1 MMTYLKSSL
10 QDVSLR
16 SKRRKRKPVCLSAA
30 QPILSPSTTE
40 PAAPEKKKE
49 LLIQRKKS
57 SCSVIK
63 EDYSG
68 GFIEDVY
75 DDDFM

>member
-16 SKRRKRKPVCLSAA
+16 SQRRKRKPVCLSAA

-40 PAAPEKKKE
+40 PAAPEKKE

>member
-1 MMTYLKSSL
+1 
-10 QDVSLR
+10 VSLR
-16 SKRRKRKPVCLSAA
+16 SQRRKRKPVCLSAA

-40 PAAPEKKKE
+40 PAAPEKKE